1 MTIVDTHCH
10 AGVNW
15 FEPVELLLAQMNA
28 NGVDKG
34 ALIQHRVGGIAFAAL
49 FGWQRASA
57 VFRNSAFAG
66 NGGAEFATGGAA
78 TVYPNPISA
87 RGNRI

>member
-28 NGVDKG
+28 NGVDKA
-34 ALIQHRVGGIAFAAL
+34 ALIQHRGTFDNGYLFECAPALPGQVRGCGDGGFVERD
-49 FGWQRASA
+49 G
-57 VFRNSAFAG
+57 AG
-66 NGGAEFATGGAA
+66 RPGAMG
-78 TVYPNPISA
+78 
-87 RGNRI
+87 